1 MKINERFSIA
11 KFSNP
16 SGERV
21 FRVQGYKQSGERVRK
36 NFPTEGEAEAERQRL
51 ELEAANQESEVQL
64 RQTRL
69 SQDKLQEAEVAFAKL
84 NGKPLLEAVGFYLQ
98 NYREPL
104 TPMTMGEAFDKFIAD
119 KKSKG
124 KRPETIRNLEVRV
137 GRLKDAMPGKLVSNI
152 LRQDVEAAIE
162 NGIKGER
169 SLRTKS
175 NERRALSAFFSW
187 AVLKQ
192 YTPVNP
198 VLAIDPPVV
207 DRSSPSILTVGEARR
222 LCDAAAAFKGG
233 KLVPYTALGL
243 FAGLRPTE
251 LARLTWDDIDI
262 KRREIYI
269 TEQIA
274 KTRQVRTVAMSLNL
288 VEWIKPH
295 AAARTPIK
303 GENWQKDFDQI
314 KEVAGYGTPTDEKP
328 ALKPWTQDLMR
339 HTAITFHMARH
350 NDEGKTATWAG
361 NSPNVIHG
369 HYRAL
374 LRNVKSKCRE
384 FWAIRPRDIPRDTEN
399 KIVKLKAA

>member
-162 NGIKGER
+162 NGI
-169 SLRTKS
+169 
-175 NERRALSAFFSW
+175 
-187 AVLKQ
+187 
-192 YTPVNP
+192 
-198 VLAIDPPVV
+198 
-207 DRSSPSILTVGEARR
+207 
-222 LCDAAAAFKGG
+222 
-233 KLVPYTALGL
+233 
-243 FAGLRPTE
+243 
-251 LARLTWDDIDI
+251 
-262 KRREIYI
+262 
-269 TEQIA
+269 
-274 KTRQVRTVAMSLNL
+274 
-288 VEWIKPH
+288 
-295 AAARTPIK
+295 
-303 GENWQKDFDQI
+303 
-314 KEVAGYGTPTDEKP
+314 
-328 ALKPWTQDLMR
+328 
-339 HTAITFHMARH
+339 
-350 NDEGKTATWAG
+350 
-361 NSPNVIHG
+361 
-369 HYRAL
+369 
-374 LRNVKSKCRE
+374 
-384 FWAIRPRDIPRDTEN
+384 
-399 KIVKLKAA
+399 